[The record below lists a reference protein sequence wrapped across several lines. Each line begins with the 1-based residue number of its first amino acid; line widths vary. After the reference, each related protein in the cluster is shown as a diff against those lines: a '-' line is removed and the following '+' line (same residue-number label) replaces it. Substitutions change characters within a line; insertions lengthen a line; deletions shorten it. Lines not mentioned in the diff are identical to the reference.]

1 VNADGSMSNSKI
13 PILDPKLHPKKTMD
27 QTVAASRITNDPI
40 SRGYRTYYGE
50 SVEEELDEVDMSGA
64 FGYEETK
71 DLDGPEAYK
80 YLVKKMDMEPDD
92 AQERVKQQGKN
103 PFKKKKKMPGSDMK
117 ITISEIQRQKAI
129 KMVEDLLMKNKNSNN
144 ADVSK
149 KELDASKVLKKNISS
164 LKRQA
169 EKEGLSI
176 AELIK
181 LLKSE

>member
-1 VNADGSMSNSKI
+1 
-13 PILDPKLHPKKTMD
+13 
-27 QTVAASRITNDPI
+27 
-40 SRGYRTYYGE
+40 
-50 SVEEELDEVDMSGA
+50 
-64 FGYEETK
+64 
-71 DLDGPEAYK
+71 
-80 YLVKKMDMEPDD
+80 
-92 AQERVKQQGKN
+92 
-103 PFKKKKKMPGSDMK
+103 MPGSDMK

-144 ADVSK
+144 SDVSK

-176 AELIK
+176 SELIK